1 MLENLKFFI
10 YKFDIIGPIPQ
21 LMIFKNIRYQ
31 SLFSS
36 VISIIIFLFSILF
49 IIYSFKEFLKYK
61 SSNIVYTKANDQETQ
76 RVIYI
81 KETSLIFQLI
91 DYTKISGVDKSVA
104 YFEGD
109 FNIIYNNGTTY
120 NEPNID

>member
-49 IIYSFKEFLKYK
+49 IIYSFKEFLEYK
-61 SSNIVYTKANDQETQ
+61 SSNIAYTKANDQETQ